1 MCRKGEAAGAKQ
13 RARLGCGGGSALAPG
28 AGGYHAITRIGGRP
42 TLPRSS
48 PLVLPMWDAE
58 PSSGPAA
65 LQVFPAPWGRASA
78 ARGSGWGVWS
88 PPCRCRR
95 GWGVLQCTRRS
106 LAVHERA
113 CGAQPRFI
121 AADGS
126 GAAAQLTSGCGL
138 PGSRGPASA
147 GPVGA
152 EPSLCSGRFCQGTSI
167 CPAPTSCWK
176 VPLPCK
182 ALL

>member
-1 MCRKGEAAGAKQ
+1 MGPGCAERAKLPEPNKGPGWPAGA
-13 RARLGCGGGSALAPG
+13 APSAGGTTLSPTLGDAPGHPSPHHCHYQHGMLSPAAVPPRSRPFPHHGDEPPQHGGPGGGLIA
-28 AGGYHAITRIGGRP
+28 
-42 TLPRSS
+42 
-48 PLVLPMWDAE
+48 
-58 PSSGPAA
+58 
-65 LQVFPAPWGRASA
+65 
-78 ARGSGWGVWS
+78 

-95 GWGVLQCTRRS
+95 GRGMLQCTRRS

-113 CGAQPRFI
+113 CDAQPRFI

-138 PGSRGPASA
+138 PGSRGPAGA

-152 EPSLCSGRFCQGTSI
+152 EPSLRSGRFCQGTSI
-167 CPAPTSCWK
+167 CPAPTGCWK